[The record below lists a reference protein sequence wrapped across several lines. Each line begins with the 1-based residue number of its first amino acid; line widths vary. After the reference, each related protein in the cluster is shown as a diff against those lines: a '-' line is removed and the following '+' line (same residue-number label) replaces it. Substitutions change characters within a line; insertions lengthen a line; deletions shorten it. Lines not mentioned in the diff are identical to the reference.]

1 MNLQHKINS
10 FHLLCN
16 NLNLSFNPEKT
27 KFLNICRG
35 SKKTFNI
42 TCQNQSLQQV
52 QNLNFLGRNISASLA
67 VSEHYKVTFNKS
79 QNNSYLFKCLT
90 SVKAGLHP
98 RVALNY
104 YKAIVRSKIE
114 YCRSS
119 MANCAKTADKK
130 IQTFQ
135 NSFLRR
141 ALGLTPSTPVPLDY
155 ALANELPPCERAKW
169 LTAKEIMS
177 NLISDVTFKSF
188 LYDCPRAN
196 SSYSLVLNEFKHV
209 FDGLN
214 VVCSTIL
221 HNNLNIVMKTLPDK
235 KDNISSERIRSIY
248 NSLVHD
254 YKRDNFKIFF
264 TDASVGDSSTGIAIY
279 NHSNNTEHAHKLP
292 FQASSSFGESLAIL
306 RALEIAKELKYD
318 KIVIFTDSLI
328 ACQLLMK
335 GKTHNHI
342 ILAIHNL
349 ATNEDFDNVTI
360 NWTPSHK
367 GIAGNERADTIA
379 KNAINCH
386 NVLDVSLTPEEAL
399 RRIRN
404 EINDQCAKPKNNWF
418 KSTALSAKE
427 TKLINRIL
435 TGHTYDQEY
444 LFKIKAITSSRCS
457 CGDPDN
463 FIHQTFHC
471 PLLGHIREGFDIF
484 QDNQNFHDIFHGFDR
499 RKITSLA
506 NFLIK
511 AEVKF

>member
-1 MNLQHKINS
+1 
-10 FHLLCN
+10 
-16 NLNLSFNPEKT
+16 
-27 KFLNICRG
+27 
-35 SKKTFNI
+35 
-42 TCQNQSLQQV
+42 
-52 QNLNFLGRNISASLA
+52 
-67 VSEHYKVTFNKS
+67 
-79 QNNSYLFKCLT
+79 
-90 SVKAGLHP
+90 
-98 RVALNY
+98 
-104 YKAIVRSKIE
+104 
-114 YCRSS
+114 
-119 MANCAKTADKK
+119 
-130 IQTFQ
+130 
-135 NSFLRR
+135 
-141 ALGLTPSTPVPLDY
+141 
-155 ALANELPPCERAKW
+155 
-169 LTAKEIMS
+169 
-177 NLISDVTFKSF
+177 
-188 LYDCPRAN
+188 
-196 SSYSLVLNEFKHV
+196 
-209 FDGLN
+209 
-214 VVCSTIL
+214 
-221 HNNLNIVMKTLPDK
+221 
-235 KDNISSERIRSIY
+235 
-248 NSLVHD
+248 
-254 YKRDNFKIFF
+254 
-264 TDASVGDSSTGIAIY
+264 
-279 NHSNNTEHAHKLP
+279 
-292 FQASSSFGESLAIL
+292 
-306 RALEIAKELKYD
+306 
-318 KIVIFTDSLI
+318 
-328 ACQLLMK
+328 MK

-342 ILAIHNL
+342 ILAIYNL

-404 EINDQCAKPKNNWF
+404 EINDQWYADFLAYSDVQPNLFAQIFSAKPKNNWF

-463 FIHQTFHC
+463 FIQQTFHC